1 MVLIAAPGCQLTG
14 NGVPGYTAANR
25 FRDTDCIIYEGDAM
39 RLQGK
44 VALITGGARGQGAAE
59 ARLFAREGA
68 KVVIADVL
76 DPDGIAVAAA
86 INELGGDATYVH
98 LDVSRESDWQDAIA
112 AAVAAYGKLDVL
124 VNNAAIWRGGHV
136 LDTGGDQWDAVL
148 DINAKGVFLGTKL
161 AIPEMR
167 RAGGG
172 SIVNI
177 SSTAGLVGSRTST
190 AYSASKGAV
199 RLFTKSTAVQYGAEG
214 IRANSIHPGPIDTP
228 MGDQVWP
235 DADSREE
242 TIDRTVLKRIGTP
255 EDIAKGALFLASDES
270 SFMTGAELVID
281 GGLTAQ

>member
-1 MVLIAAPGCQLTG
+1 
-14 NGVPGYTAANR
+14 
-25 FRDTDCIIYEGDAM
+25 M
-39 RLQGK
+39 RLEGK

-68 KVVIADVL
+68 RVVIADVL
-76 DPDGIAVAAA
+76 DPDGMAVAAE
-86 INELGGDATYVH
+86 INELGGDATFVH
-98 LDVSRESDWQDAIA
+98 LDVSSQDDWQQAIDAT
-112 AAVAAYGKLDVL
+112 VAAYGKLDVL

-136 LDTGGDQWDAVL
+136 LETTGEQWDTVL

-167 RAGGG
+167 KAGGG

-199 RLFTKSTAVQYGAEG
+199 RLFTKSTAVQYGREN

-228 MGDQVWP
+228 MGDH
-235 DADSREE
+235 REE
-242 TIDRTVLKRIGTP
+242 AIERTVLKRIGTP
-255 EDIAKGALFLASDES
+255 EDIANGALFLASDDS

-281 GGLTAQ
+281 GGLTSQ

>member
-1 MVLIAAPGCQLTG
+1 MGLWYCCRGTASIDRGGAR
-14 NGVPGYTAANR
+14 GYTAGA
-25 FRDTDCIIYEGDAM
+25 DSATMGKGEMM
-39 RLQGK
+39 RLEGK

-76 DPDGIAVAAA
+76 DPDGISVAAE
-86 INELGGDATYVH
+86 INELDGDATYVH
-98 LDVSRESDWQDAIA
+98 LDVSSEADWQDAIA
-112 AAVAAYGKLDVL
+112 AAVSAYGKLDVL

-136 LDTGGDQWDAVL
+136 LETDGEQWDAVL

-214 IRANSIHPGPIDTP
+214 IRANSIHPGPIDTA

-235 DADSREE
+235 DAGSREE
-242 TIDRTVLKRIGTP
+242 TIERTVLKRIGTP
-255 EDIAKGALFLASDES
+255 EDIANGALFLASDES

>member
-1 MVLIAAPGCQLTG
+1 
-14 NGVPGYTAANR
+14 
-25 FRDTDCIIYEGDAM
+25 M
-39 RLQGK
+39 RLDGK

-68 KVVIADVL
+68 RVVIADVL
-76 DPDGIAVAAA
+76 DPDGMAVAAE

-98 LDVSRESDWQDAIA
+98 LDVSSEDDWRQAIES
-112 AAVAAYGKLDVL
+112 AVSAYGKLDVL

-136 LDTGGDQWDAVL
+136 LDTSGEQWDTVL

-167 RAGGG
+167 KAGGG

-199 RLFTKSTAVQYGAEG
+199 RLFTKSTAVQYGVEG
-214 IRANSIHPGPIDTP
+214 IRANSIHPGPIDTA

-235 DADSREE
+235 DAGSREE
-242 TIDRTVLKRIGTP
+242 TIGRTALKRIGTP
-255 EDIAKGALFLASDES
+255 EDIANGALFLASDES

-281 GGLTAQ
+281 GGVTAQ